1 MSKSKTTPAATA
13 PAAAPQTQQEETT
26 ALVQTQAAEVGFP
39 IDFSADAGMG
49 ATFTGSDLAIP
60 FLTILQKN
68 SPQVDE
74 DNGKHVEGAKPGM
87 IYNTVTG
94 ELFDG
99 KNTGIVVV
107 PAGYQKKFVEWI
119 HRDDGGGFVAQH
131 DPESDAVRA
140 CKPNEKGK
148 LETADGHQMVETAYH
163 YVTLIDSNG
172 NPQWA
177 VISMSSSQLKKSRKW
192 NTLVAGVTMTV
203 NGKTFKPPI
212 FSHKYALRTVV
223 EQKDQNTWY
232 GWDIGNA
239 GVVGVR
245 AVYES
250 AKSYCQ
256 ALTDGSIRVTAPPSD
271 ESDAEGKGPTPF

>member
-1 MSKSKTTPAATA
+1 MSKSNTATRVA
-13 PAAAPQTQQEETT
+13 PAVEQLGEAVDATT
-26 ALVQTQAAEVGFP
+26 ALVVAPSAEIGFP

-49 ATFTGSDLAIP
+49 ATFAGSDLAIP

-74 DNGKHVEGAKPGM
+74 DNGKYVKGARPGM
-87 IYNTVTG
+87 IYNTVTN
-94 ELFDG
+94 ELFDKG
-99 KNTGIVVV
+99 AGVVVV

-119 HRDDGGGFVAQH
+119 SRDDGGGFVAQH
-131 DPESDAVRA
+131 EPESEMVRA

-148 LETADGHQMVETAYH
+148 LETATGHQMVETAYH
-163 YVTLIDSNG
+163 YVVLIDANG

-212 FSHKYALRTVV
+212 FSHKYILRTVV

-232 GWDIGNA
+232 GWDVGSA
-239 GVVGVR
+239 SVVDSRGV
-245 AVYES
+245 YDS
-250 AKSYCQ
+250 AKAYCQ
-256 ALTDGSIRVTAPPSD
+256 ALLSGSIRVTAPPRETEDGGS
-271 ESDAEGKGPTPF
+271 EPLPF